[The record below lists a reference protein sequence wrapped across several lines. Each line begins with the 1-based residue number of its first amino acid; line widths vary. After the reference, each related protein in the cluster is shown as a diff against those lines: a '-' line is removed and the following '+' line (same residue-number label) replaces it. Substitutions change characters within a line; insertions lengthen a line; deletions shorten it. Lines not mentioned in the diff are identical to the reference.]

1 MTRIG
6 LFEIRRCPACGQQHL
21 RPRYASI
28 SVYVPDIP
36 PQEELRTC
44 AGCGKQFL
52 MESFIE
58 EGEVLKSDLQ
68 RKPEPPTFWQRLR
81 AAIFGKHTLPED
93 EGPHP
98 LRDLPWLR

>member
-6 LFEIRRCPACGQQHL
+6 LFEIRRCPGCGQQHL

-28 SVYVPDIP
+28 SVYVPNIP

-81 AAIFGKHTLPED
+81 AGIFGKHTLPAD